1 MQAQASRESCIN
13 GFWRITGPNVIQVAV
28 KDLPMIRAET
38 GQRNFRGRH
47 SRSTNTNSNAHQND
61 EQKFTNVRI
70 TPFFIKPLDPA
81 ISQELIDQN
90 GPLMRAIEV
99 MSSLLLV
106 RPLMD
111 NLTLTPSC
119 RGTHSSGA
127 NRGMC
132 SELSPTT
139 KCGIFTVPEQVVG
152 TVLGCD
158 TPDDSETC
166 HEDGPN
172 SNGVATDFLVF
183 VGTDNQQPSK
193 NA

>member
-1 MQAQASRESCIN
+1 MFLQI
-13 GFWRITGPNVIQVAV
+13 AV
-28 KDLPMIRAET
+28 KDLPMIRAEV
-38 GQRNFRGRH
+38 GQGNTRGRH
-47 SRSTNTNSNAHQND
+47 SRSTYTNSNARQND

-70 TPFFIKPLDPA
+70 TPVLIEPLDAA
-81 ISQELIDQN
+81 ISPELISPN

-127 NRGMC
+127 NQGTC
-132 SELSPTT
+132 SELSSSTE
-139 KCGIFTVPEQVVG
+139 CGIFTVPEQFVG
-152 TVLGCD
+152 TVLRCD
-158 TPDDSETC
+158 TPDDSDTC
-166 HEDGPN
+166 RKEGPN
-172 SNGVATDFLVF
+172 GDGVATDFLVF
-183 VGTDNQQPSK
+183 VGTDSQQSGK